1 MRPVQTPA
9 DSHAGDRTTERHDDA
24 PGTRRFDRLS
34 TRLRRAGLIWAQ
46 AEPGFIHWSMHG
58 DLLTT
63 LVADSAWIRR
73 QVGDV
78 VAGWHGGQTRRPHE
92 IIAGCWALPGG
103 AARRSDG
110 RSHGVAVALT
120 RQITGPQGSL
130 RALCQGVHMDHQL
143 TCDLLLQE
151 ALPAVHEIPRLAAM
165 VRLIRPAPLRQIT
178 MPGVEALLRAV
189 EATHQCVRGHSERT
203 SELAARLA
211 MASGMTASETRSAR
225 VAGLLHDVGKLGVPE
240 GVLRKPG
247 ELSPEER
254 AMVNLH
260 PEIGQRIV
268 QGLGGLDHAVPS
280 ILWHHE
286 RWDGQGYP
294 HRLSGERIPRLA
306 RVMAI
311 VDSFDAMRQDRP
323 YRRALSA
330 ERSLREIREGAGRQ
344 FDPTLAQTFI
354 RMVDREPGLAA

>member
-1 MRPVQTPA
+1 MRPLQAPT
-9 DSHAGDRTTERHDDA
+9 SIHASERSSCHGETS

-34 TRLRRAGLIWAQ
+34 ARLRRAGLIWAQ
-46 AEPGFIHWSMHG
+46 AEPGFVHWSMQG

-78 VAGWHGGQTRRPHE
+78 VAGWHGGEPRRPRE
-92 IIAGCWALPGG
+92 IITGCWALPGG
-103 AARRSDG
+103 TSRRTDG
-110 RSHGVAVALT
+110 RAHGVAVALT

-130 RALCQGVHMDHQL
+130 RALCQSVHMDHQL
-143 TCDLLLQE
+143 TADLLRQE
-151 ALPAVHEIPRLAAM
+151 TLATAHEIPRLAAM
-165 VRLIRPAPLRQIT
+165 VRLVRPAPLRQT
-178 MPGVEALLRAV
+178 TTPGVEALLRAV
-189 EATHQCVRGHSERT
+189 EATHRCVRGHSERT

-211 MASGMTASETRSAR
+211 MAAGMTASETRSAR

-260 PEIGQRIV
+260 PEIGQQIV

-323 YRRALSA
+323 YRCALSA

-344 FDPTLAQTFI
+344 FDPDLADTFI

>member
-9 DSHAGDRTTERHDDA
+9 NVHASDCPACHGDTSSR
-24 PGTRRFDRLS
+24 TRRFDQLAA
-34 TRLRRAGLIWAQ
+34 RLRRAGLVWAQ
-46 AEPGFIHWSMHG
+46 AEPGFVHWSTQG
-58 DLLTT
+58 DPLTT
-63 LVADSAWIRR
+63 LVADSPWIRR

-78 VAGWHGGQTRRPHE
+78 LAGWSDGEHRRPRE

-103 AARRSDG
+103 ISRRSDG
-110 RSHGVAVALT
+110 RSQGVAVALT
-120 RQITGPQGSL
+120 QRITGPQGSL
-130 RALCQGVHMDHQL
+130 RALCQSVHMDHQL
-143 TCDLLLQE
+143 TADLLLQSRL
-151 ALPAVHEIPRLAAM
+151 ATGHEIPRLAAM
-165 VRLIRPAPLRQIT
+165 VRLIRPAPLRPTT
-178 MPGVEALLRAV
+178 MPGVEALLRAI
-189 EATHQCVRGHSERT
+189 EATHRSVRGHSERT
-203 SELAARLA
+203 AELAFRLA
-211 MASGMTASETRSAR
+211 AAAGMTISETRSAR

-247 ELSPEER
+247 ALSPDER

-286 RWDGQGYP
+286 RWDGHGYP

-306 RVMAI
+306 RLMAI

-323 YRRALSA
+323 YRRALSV

-344 FDPTLAQTFI
+344 FDPGLADTFV
-354 RMVDREPGLAA
+354 RMVDREPALAA